1 MEQVGAPLDNC
12 RGGRW
17 QVAGSHQRNIMC
29 LQGCARTL
37 PVRHGSYGSPERGGS
52 SSPRATCA
60 RKQPDEVCGFSGEF
74 IQFSE
79 TCFYLTNV
87 HL

>member
-1 MEQVGAPLDNC
+1 MEQVGAPLYNC

-17 QVAGSHQRNIMC
+17 KVAGSHQRKIMC
-29 LQGCARTL
+29 SQGCERTL

-52 SSPRATCA
+52 SSQRATSA
-60 RKQPDEVCGFSGEF
+60 RKQPDEVCGISGEL

-79 TCFYLTNV
+79 TCFYLTTV